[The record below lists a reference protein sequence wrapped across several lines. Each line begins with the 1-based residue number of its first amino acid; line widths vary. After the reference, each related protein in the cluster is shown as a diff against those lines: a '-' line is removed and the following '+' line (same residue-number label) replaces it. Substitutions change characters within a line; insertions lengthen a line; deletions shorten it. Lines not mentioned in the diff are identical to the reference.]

1 MHRRVG
7 QGQLRVLAWVAI
19 VAALLLAL
27 APTISSVL
35 RGANYAAW
43 VNVCRSNTVVAG
55 APAPSSGP
63 AGLHAPDGTGHLGA
77 HCPYCSLHADAL
89 PPAPGIPSVPRDA
102 LPTYMEPQAFLQAPS
117 TGHVWRHAPSRA
129 PPRLS

>member
-19 VAALLLAL
+19 VVALLLAL

-63 AGLHAPDGTGHLGA
+63 AGLHAPDGNGHLGA

-89 PPAPGIPSVPRDA
+89 PPAPGFPSVPRDT
-102 LPTYMEPQAFLQAPS
+102 LPAFLEPQAFLQS
-117 TGHVWRHAPSRA
+117 RFVEGVWLHALSRA
-129 PPRLS
+129 PPWLS